1 MAHAGA
7 ATVTCIWMHPIE
19 RLRWIAR
26 DRDEAPTAL
35 AVEAAWAISELALDE
50 PPAVVTACR
59 RLVESHVTVGPL
71 WWVAATVLVASD
83 PDQAARRAVGELFS
97 DPTAELL
104 ATGLGER
111 LVGDAPIVVAC
122 PAETVLEACSH
133 RASAVVRVVAPSPG
147 LQAEV
152 RRFAA
157 VVSEASG
164 WEYEEA
170 EEAVEGAAVVLVE
183 ALAAG
188 SRGVLVTAAAARLA
202 QTARDASVP
211 LWGVAGVG
219 RVLHDQLLGEVIRR
233 AGDDIELIGP
243 GAFDFVVGPSGLESP
258 VEALSRGRCPPA
270 PELVVRAG

>member
-1 MAHAGA
+1 
-7 ATVTCIWMHPIE
+7 MHPIE

-35 AVEAAWAISELALDE
+35 AVEAAWAIATLALDE

-59 RLVESHVTVGPL
+59 RLVESHVSSGPL
-71 WWVAATVLVASD
+71 WWVAATVLVAAD
-83 PDQAARRAVGELFS
+83 PDHAARRAVGELVS
-97 DPTAELL
+97 DPTAGLL
-104 ATGLGER
+104 AAGLTER

-133 RASAVVRVVAPSPG
+133 RAPAVVRVVGSSPG
-147 LQAEV
+147 LRAEV
-152 RRFAA
+152 RSFAA
-157 VVSEASG
+157 AVSEASG
-164 WEYEEA
+164 WEFDQA
-170 EEAVEGAAVVLVE
+170 REAVRGASVVLVE

-202 QTARDASVP
+202 QAAHDASVP

-219 RVLHDQLLGEVIRR
+219 RVLHDQLLGEVMRR
-233 AGDDIELIGP
+233 AGDDIELIETG
-243 GAFDFVVGPSGLESP
+243 DLDLVVGPSGLENP
-258 VEALSRGRCPPA
+258 VEALSRGVCPPA